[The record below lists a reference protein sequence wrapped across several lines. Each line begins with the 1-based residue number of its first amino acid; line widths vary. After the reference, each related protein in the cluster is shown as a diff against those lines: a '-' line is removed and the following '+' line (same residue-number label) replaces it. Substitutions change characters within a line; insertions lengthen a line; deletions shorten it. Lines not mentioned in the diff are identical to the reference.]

1 MNDISKVCDEYI
13 DSWNDVLPGYALLI
27 KGKWGSGKTYYI
39 KQYINSSI
47 NDGAILYVSLYG

>member
-27 KGKWGSGKTYYI
+27 KGK
-39 KQYINSSI
+39 
-47 NDGAILYVSLYG
+47 